1 MNNWLRRRG
10 LPPAALLQ
18 DFLNTLTVWEIE
30 ELDAVRSHIRAE
42 VNAVQRNRI
51 AGASSD
57 DLTDQPL
64 LLQKKIRD
72 LDYWRS
78 EPHLPTDHLLVVDLH
93 HPHAIPHSA
102 GLHIL
107 DRYPLLRKRP
117 QYHRQLAIHAIKK
130 SPER

>member
-1 MNNWLRRRG
+1 MLPMNNWLRCRG

-78 EPHLPTDHLLVVDLH
+78 EPHLPTDHLLDSSVKTGYVSSTAFL
-93 HPHAIPHSA
+93 
-102 GLHIL
+102 G
-107 DRYPLLRKRP
+107 P
-117 QYHRQLAIHAIKK
+117 QQIHRQVRAC
-130 SPER
+130 